1 MAMSS
6 IRRAGVPAYLSS
18 DVGEAI
24 LDAAEAIAEKGVHA
38 FKAPRRGRRGATTRP
53 GADTPLWNTLVTEIR
68 PHLKQRGAQANLA
81 RLLGVPRQQV
91 NAYFTLRTRMPDAE
105 RTLKLLAW
113 LVAAREAKQQA

>member
-1 MAMSS
+1 M
-6 IRRAGVPAYLSS
+6 PAYLVL

-24 LDAAEAIAEKGVHA
+24 FNAAEAIAEKGVHA
-38 FKAPRRGRRGATTRP
+38 FKAARRGRRGATTRP
-53 GADTPLWNTLVTEIR
+53 GADTPLWNTLVAEIR

-113 LVAAREAKQQA
+113 LVAAREAKREA